1 DTCAACV
8 TRSQDA
14 AGRAATLTRQL
25 LAFGRKQVL
34 QPRIIDLNVVIS
46 NMKAMLLSL
55 TGEKT
60 KLRITHHPDLWRVE
74 ADRGQLEQ
82 VIMNLVVN
90 AIDAMPE
97 GGR

>member
-1 DTCAACV
+1 LK
-8 TRSQDA
+8 RSDPMYPNVMLIHDA
-14 AGRAATLTRQL
+14 AGKAATLTRQL

-55 TGEKT
+55 TEEKIE
-60 KLRITHHPDLWRVE
+60 LRINHQPELWRVE

-82 VIMNLVVN
+82 MIMNLVVN
-90 AIDAMPE
+90 AIDAMP
-97 GGR
+97 